1 MNLPKCADSRSA
13 YVESTVYAIQ
23 KLQLPNVS
31 IYLDAAHAGWLGWDH
46 HRESVI
52 RVYKKVLRQAGG
64 YDMIRGFAT
73 NVSNYTHLYNRDGA
87 AMESSDPCY
96 NEMVYVKKLAVG
108 AERQRA

>member
-1 MNLPKCADSRSA
+1 LGNLVTNMNLPKCADSRSA

-23 KLQLPNVS
+23 QLQLPNVS

-64 YDMIRGFAT
+64 YDMIRGFAGSPPT
-73 NVSNYTHLYNRDGA
+73 CPTTRTCTTATGRRWNPAIPATTRWS
-87 AMESSDPCY
+87 M
-96 NEMVYVKKLAVG
+96 
-108 AERQRA
+108 

>member
-1 MNLPKCADSRSA
+1 VCRFALA

-52 RVYKKVLRQAGG
+52 RV
-64 YDMIRGFAT
+64 
-73 NVSNYTHLYNRDGA
+73 
-87 AMESSDPCY
+87 
-96 NEMVYVKKLAVG
+96 
-108 AERQRA
+108 